1 MGQHK
6 LGASAFAALPS
17 FLPQHPL
24 KLFVRLNKLDTN
36 KPFTTAWRSHN
47 QKNKTYHGG
56 TEDTEKA
63 RRNQV
68 HRGGAENIKSNRQ
81 LSGVRKSKA
90 FQFPYDV
97 CFADKISN
105 GKGTP

>member
-36 KPFTTAWRSHN
+36 KPFTT
-47 QKNKTYHGG
+47 G
-56 TEDTEKA
+56 
-63 RRNQV
+63 
-68 HRGGAENIKSNRQ
+68 
-81 LSGVRKSKA
+81 KSKA
-90 FQFPYDV
+90 KSTTEATEKTS
-97 CFADKISN
+97 CTAEARRK
-105 GKGTP
+105 